1 MVFIKCARIN
11 VLFFNNLL
19 GSVVVEI
26 ICLFIAGLA
35 LFLMSFQLI
44 VKYMQ
49 RLMGDRVRKVVQSAG
64 NNRLKA
70 TCMGLGST
78 MLFQNST
85 AVLVLVIGFVEM
97 GALSL
102 LNSVPLVLGVNI
114 GAACSL
120 ITILLS
126 SFNVSICVSLVSIVG
141 AFMVALSKHEKV
153 KNVGYLL
160 FAIGILFL
168 GMFLM
173 SDSMAFLRT
182 LPEVSALLTS
192 FTSPILLVLVGL
204 AVGTIVQS
212 SLASNAILITLC
224 AVGASAGLDIVSA
237 LWLSF
242 SFKVGPTLMGLI
254 ASFGSKKASKAV
266 ALLHFCLNVLILLV
280 FALSTLTGWH
290 VLLANA
296 IDNAAVV
303 IVLANIIVCAFT
315 CLCLL
320 PFSKYV
326 AAFLGKIG
334 KDKENKFSQFEM
346 EDNAFAF
353 SGVAIEMFSHQAMS
367 LQKNLVNRVNDLID
381 CFFTNEPKKTIKEL
395 NGEIKDFSF
404 MYNMFNS
411 NLGKLSVELNAQ
423 EYNKMR
429 YFYNLVSRYSSMVHR
444 YEKILIILKD
454 TKGGSSLTKKQ
465 QNEAMLLFSKIKDLA
480 LMSESVL
487 KAYLSQDDNHCI
499 YLNNVIKVDD
509 DINQTKLEIK
519 KDLICLCR
527 ENKDIKYTEV
537 YARLI
542 NETEQLGEHF
552 TAIALNIL

>member
-173 SDSMAFLRT
+173 SDN
-182 LPEVSALLTS
+182 TS
-192 FTSPILLVLVGL
+192 VIMPSYHKNLLVLFF
-204 AVGTIVQS
+204 I
-212 SLASNAILITLC
+212 
-224 AVGASAGLDIVSA
+224 
-237 LWLSF
+237 
-242 SFKVGPTLMGLI
+242 PTLMD
-254 ASFGSKKASKAV
+254 
-266 ALLHFCLNVLILLV
+266 ALFHML
-280 FALSTLTGWH
+280 
-290 VLLANA
+290 
-296 IDNAAVV
+296 
-303 IVLANIIVCAFT
+303 
-315 CLCLL
+315 
-320 PFSKYV
+320 
-326 AAFLGKIG
+326 
-334 KDKENKFSQFEM
+334 
-346 EDNAFAF
+346 
-353 SGVAIEMFSHQAMS
+353 
-367 LQKNLVNRVNDLID
+367 
-381 CFFTNEPKKTIKEL
+381 
-395 NGEIKDFSF
+395 
-404 MYNMFNS
+404 
-411 NLGKLSVELNAQ
+411 
-423 EYNKMR
+423 
-429 YFYNLVSRYSSMVHR
+429 
-444 YEKILIILKD
+444 
-454 TKGGSSLTKKQ
+454 GSSTT
-465 QNEAMLLFSKIKDLA
+465 FSA
-480 LMSESVL
+480 CRSCSG
-487 KAYLSQDDNHCI
+487 
-499 YLNNVIKVDD
+499 NNCAK
-509 DINQTKLEIK
+509 
-519 KDLICLCR
+519 
-527 ENKDIKYTEV
+527 
-537 YARLI
+537 
-542 NETEQLGEHF
+542 F
-552 TAIALNIL
+552 TSF